1 MELRHLRYFVAV
13 AEELHFGRAAMR
25 LNLAQPPLSQQIRSL
40 ETELGVTLLRRTS
53 RRVELTEEGRFFL
66 DHARSTLRQAERAIE
81 VVRAVGKGKLGRIT
95 VAFITSSLYGAVPA
109 ILREFHLRHPGIEM
123 DCREMN
129 PSEQVEALRS
139 GEIDLG
145 FLRTPLPDTDIETI
159 PIASNRLI
167 LAVQDNHRLA
177 GRKKVD
183 LAEFATESFIS
194 FPHLFSPAYYDGIWN
209 TCRAAGFS
217 PRITQ
222 EAKECPTLLALVGA
236 GLGVALIPDSL
247 RSLQQGG
254 VTYLEL
260 EVPSEPIHLAL
271 ARRVGQNSPMVEA
284 FLAIARET
292 VPQAPSPA
300 SPRPKISKKEKK
312 S

>member
-13 AEELHFGRAAMR
+13 AEELHFGRAAAR

-40 ETELGVTLLRRTS
+40 EHELGVTLLNRTS
-53 RRVELTEEGRFFL
+53 RRVELTQEGRFFL
-66 DHARSTLRQAERAIE
+66 DHARGTLRQAERAIE

-95 VAFITSSLYGAVPA
+95 VAFITSAIYGTVPA
-109 ILREFHLRHPGIEM
+109 ILREFHLRHPGIEI

-145 FLRTPLPDTDIETI
+145 FLRTPLPASDIETI
-159 PIASNRLI
+159 PIAANRLI

-177 GRKKVD
+177 ERRKVD
-183 LAEFATESFIS
+183 LSEFSKESFIA
-194 FPHLFSPAYYDGIWN
+194 FPHLLSPAYYDCLCA

-222 EAKECPTLLALVGA
+222 EARECSTLLALVGA
-236 GLGVALIPDSL
+236 GLGVALLPDAL

-254 VTYLEL
+254 VTYLDL
-260 EVPSEPIHLAL
+260 AVPSEPIEVAL
-271 ARRVGQNSPMVEA
+271 ARRLGESTPVIEA
-284 FLAIARET
+284 FLAVARE
-292 VPQAPSPA
+292 VAPHTP
-300 SPRPKISKKEKK
+300 PRQPKVSKKEKK